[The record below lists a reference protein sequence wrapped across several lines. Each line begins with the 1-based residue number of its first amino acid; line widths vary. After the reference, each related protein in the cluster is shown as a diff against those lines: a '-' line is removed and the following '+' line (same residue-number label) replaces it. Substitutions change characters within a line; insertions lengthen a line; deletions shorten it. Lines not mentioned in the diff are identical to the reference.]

1 MKTHKK
7 GLDCGT
13 CHRLETENNNEVTCK
28 KCLRLIADDKPSKL
42 YEVSFNVIENL
53 FIEAPTASKAIYKAF
68 KMFYYDGEACESI
81 GEQFRVFRAYDKP
94 KASLCKDSNQK
105 RTLTYEEEHELIKK
119 ETLKKA
125 DKFNAKYPV
134 GTDVLFQGDGKDSVV
149 VTQTRSKATAYD
161 SYMTIFL
168 EGVSGSYKL
177 DDRFVRVLTDENM
190 NLERLRD

>member
-13 CHRLETENNNEVTCK
+13 WHRLETENNNEVTCK
-28 KCLRLIADDKPSKL
+28 KCLRLIADSKPSKL
-42 YEVSFNVIENL
+42 YEVSSNCIDNV

-68 KMFYYDGEACESI
+68 KMFYYDGEYCESI
-81 GEQFRVFRAYDKP
+81 GEQFRVFRAYHKP
-94 KASLCKDSNQK
+94 KAVLCKDSKKK
-105 RTLTYEEEHELIKK
+105 RTLTYEEKQELIKK

-125 DKFNAKYPV
+125 DDFNTKYPI

-149 VTQTRSKATAYD
+149 VTQTRSKAIAYD

-177 DDRFVRVLTDENM
+177 DDRFVRVLTDGNM
-190 NLERLRD
+190 NLERLR